1 LTVREDPERTELKI
15 IEKYA
20 TFKGKDV
27 LEVGCGN
34 GRLTFQYAAL
44 AKSVRAID
52 ASARALAEA
61 RKAVPKGFA
70 EKISFRVGRGENL
83 RQSDE
88 SVDLVFF
95 AWSLCCTDVPAM
107 GKAIDEAWRV
117 LRRKGTL
124 LSMQP
129 SLYQPFPYGMVDYL
143 IDRNSAP
150 TIEDEGEK
158 HARLALRHASFV
170 EGKFDFVAEEEFPIY
185 YYYDTIR
192 EKMREIRADG
202 GERFK
207 ALDGRTKQK
216 ILAIVSSMRTR
227 KGVKVQQNAVLTV
240 LRKAIT

>member
-1 LTVREDPERTELKI
+1 MTVREDPEGTEIKL

-34 GRLTFQYAAL
+34 GRLTFQYAASTR
-44 AKSVRAID
+44 SVHAID
-52 ASARALAEA
+52 ASARDLAEA
-61 RKAVPKGFA
+61 RKAIPKSLA
-70 EKISFRVGRGENL
+70 RKIRFRVGRGESL
-83 RQSDE
+83 HLEDE

-107 GKAIDEAWRV
+107 GKAIDEASRV

-158 HARLALRHASFV
+158 HARLALRHASLV
-170 EGKFDFVAEEEFPIY
+170 EGKFDFIAEEEFPIY
-185 YYYDTIR
+185 VYYDSIR
-192 EKMREIRADG
+192 ERMRQIRADA

-207 ALDGRTKQK
+207 ELDG
-216 ILAIVSSMRTR
+216 
-227 KGVKVQQNAVLTV
+227 QNKTEDSGNS
-240 LRKAIT
+240 